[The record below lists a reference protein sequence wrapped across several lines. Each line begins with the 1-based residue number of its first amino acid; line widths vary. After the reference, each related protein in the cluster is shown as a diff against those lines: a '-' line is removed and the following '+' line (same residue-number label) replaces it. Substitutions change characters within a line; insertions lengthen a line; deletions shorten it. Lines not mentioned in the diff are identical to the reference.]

1 MTFSLE
7 YIDDIIFKMGNSTQ
21 LFPGVFYIL
30 KRWGFVIM
38 NSKKNVEFRYYVIP
52 NDEIVLPLMGS
63 TWNKEYGEGKERL
76 HFHNYYEVGICH
88 EGKGEMILGE
98 QEYFFYPGCV
108 SIIPQSELHT
118 TNTFGEKAFCEWMYF
133 DIYEILNELYP
144 DDDLLRENIRHNID
158 KQGKLL
164 TPDMDIKKMQ
174 FLIKGIMSE
183 YENRDYMYRDM
194 VKYMILMLVVE
205 IVRILQDKDM
215 PERVPIKKTDIFP
228 AVIYIKENY
237 YTAIKIGTLA
247 HCCGMSESYFRKV
260 FEKYMN
266 MKPLDYINFV
276 RIQKSC
282 ALLREENYGIS
293 DIAEKVGYE
302 SSSSLIRN
310 FKKIIGCTPYQ
321 WKKDEDD
328 EKNKFLNYNITALK
342 GWLE

>member
-1 MTFSLE
+1 MS
-7 YIDDIIFKMGNSTQ
+7 
-21 LFPGVFYIL
+21 V
-30 KRWGFVIM
+30 
-38 NSKKNVEFRYYVIP
+38 KKNVEFRYYVIP
-52 NDEIVLPLMGS
+52 KDEIVLPLMGP

-98 QEYFFYPGCV
+98 QEFSCYEGCV

-118 TNTFGEKAFCEWMYF
+118 TNTFGEKAYFEWMYF
-133 DIYEILNELYP
+133 DIYEFLKELYP
-144 DDDLLRENIRHNID
+144 DDEILRENIRHIIE

-164 TPDMDIKKMQ
+164 TPDMDIRKMQ
-174 FLIKGIMSE
+174 FLIKGIFNE
-183 YENRDYMYRDM
+183 FQGKDYMYRDM
-194 VKYMILMLVVE
+194 VKYMLLMLVVE
-205 IVRILQDKDM
+205 IVKILQHKDM

-228 AVIYIKENY
+228 AIAYIKENY
-237 YTAIKIGTLA
+237 HSAIKIGNLS

-266 MKPLDYINFV
+266 MKPLDYVNFV

-282 ALLREENYGIS
+282 ALLREQNMGIS
-293 DIAEKVGYE
+293 EITEKVGYE
-302 SSSSLIRN
+302 SSSSFIRN

-321 WKKDEDD
+321 WKTDE
-328 EKNKFLNYNITALK
+328 EHERNKLLNYNVTALK